1 MCETYEG
8 KVDTLNYKTI
18 RYPGH
23 AKLMRFLLYE
33 LILKEKREL
42 VEQIL
47 TEAKPPV
54 AEDVVIVYAVVE
66 GWKKEGLAREEYY
79 RSFHPIEV
87 DGKKWRAIS
96 WTTAASLA
104 AVVEMVADGKLPQQG
119 FIKQE
124 DIDFNAFL
132 ETQTGSYFKA

>member
-1 MCETYEG
+1 MPKNI
-8 KVDTLNYKTI
+8 KVISSYDNINSYSL
-18 RYPGH
+18 
-23 AKLMRFLLYE
+23 AKLS
-33 LILKEKREL
+33 
-42 VEQIL
+42 
-47 TEAKPPV
+47 
-54 AEDVVIVYAVVE
+54 DVVIVYAVVE

>member
-1 MCETYEG
+1 
-8 KVDTLNYKTI
+8 L
-18 RYPGH
+18 
-23 AKLMRFLLYE
+23 
-33 LILKEKREL
+33 
-42 VEQIL
+42 
-47 TEAKPPV
+47 
-54 AEDVVIVYAVVE
+54 
-66 GWKKEGLAREEYY
+66 
-79 RSFHPIEV
+79 

-132 ETQTGSYFKA
+132 ETTNGSYFKS